1 MSRHPQILSAREAF
15 LVVVDVQE
23 RMNAVMASQ
32 AHLPRI
38 EALIQGFVALGLPV
52 QMAEQY
58 PQGLGSTVASVAA
71 LHDQAPL
78 IKETFSCACD
88 HAFLQA
94 VSALGRRQALI
105 VGIEAHVCV
114 LQTALDLLHL
124 GYRVQVPHDSVQSR
138 RSSDRDHALQRMS
151 AAGVAVT
158 STESALFELLER
170 AGSPVFKTVS
180 GLIKEIEV

>member
-1 MSRHPQILSAREAF
+1 MSRHPQILSAADAF

-38 EALIQGFVALGLPV
+38 QALMQGFAALELPV
-52 QMAEQY
+52 LRAEQY
-58 PQGLGSTVASVAA
+58 PQGLGSTVASVAK
-71 LHDQAPL
+71 LHAQAPL

-88 HAFLQA
+88 DEFLRVA
-94 VSALGRRQALI
+94 SMLARRQALI

-114 LQTALDLLHL
+114 AQTALDLLHL
-124 GYRVQVPHDSVQSR
+124 GFRVHVPHDAVQSR
-138 RSSDRDHALQRMS
+138 RVADREYALQRLS
-151 AAGVAVT
+151 AAGVVVT

-170 AGSPVFKTVS
+170 AGSDVFKKVS
-180 GLIKEIEV
+180 SLIKAIEV